1 MKNNVLI
8 GLMFFSTTGLT
19 ACAPNSTA
27 NETFPSQYISVEK
40 IDGFSPVETSL
51 REYIENQK
59 AVPGPQNICVVVDT
73 TNANKNS
80 VTALVYWHEGQRL
93 IYWDQ
98 PARGVNP
105 SETLI
110 HSHRDLD
117 LRTDV
122 VKNDADIGSS
132 TYLVTQNWVQSIKD
146 SCNKYGN
153 KYLIIKK

>member
-8 GLMFFSTTGLT
+8 GLIFFSTPGLM
-19 ACAPNSTA
+19 ACAPNNTGE
-27 NETFPSQYISVEK
+27 ETLPPQYISVEK
-40 IDGFSPVETSL
+40 FDGFSPVETSL

-73 TNANKNS
+73 KNANES
-80 VTALVYWHEGQRL
+80 SATALVYWHEGQRL

-98 PARGVNP
+98 PARGVTP

-110 HSHRDLD
+110 HSRRDLD

-122 VKNDADIGSS
+122 VKNEEDIGSS
-132 TYLVTQNWVQSIKD
+132 TYLVSQNWVQSIKD

-153 KYLIIKK
+153 KYLINKK